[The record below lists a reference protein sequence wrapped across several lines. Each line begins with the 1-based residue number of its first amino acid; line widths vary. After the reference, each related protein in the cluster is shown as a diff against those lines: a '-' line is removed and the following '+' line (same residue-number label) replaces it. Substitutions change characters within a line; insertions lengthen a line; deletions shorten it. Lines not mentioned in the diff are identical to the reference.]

1 MKKRVFLLQSG
12 DVMSSD
18 FLSHQTQFC
27 HPYSQEWYFTARVL
41 PVMMLVWL
49 RVHHGTSLAEWEQQL
64 ALQLFFFFSPWNENA
79 LADSFLGWEENF
91 RGL

>member
-41 PVMMLVWL
+41 PVMMLV
-49 RVHHGTSLAEWEQQL
+49 
-64 ALQLFFFFSPWNENA
+64 
-79 LADSFLGWEENF
+79 
-91 RGL
+91 